1 MNRTDRLIGKI
12 RIYIGIDS
20 LTIINVPS
28 VVTKKHVREAI
39 IHDLYNWRQFAENLS
54 GGTSCS
60 MVGVI

>member
-39 IHDLYNWRQFAENLS
+39 IHDRSVQVGENFHGSL
-54 GGTSCS
+54 C
-60 MVGVI
+60 I